1 MKLQYCFHLERVEMA
16 AARTSKR
23 PLLPPKPAKLLQVN
37 GLPRLASNR
46 DSILPT
52 SITPETQ
59 RSLDVIFSFDTEA
72 NESRI
77 AEVWPRRCS
86 FIVKEILHT
95 ERNYVESLGEVI
107 KVHQRWVYCPQWKL
121 LEFGLWLSWLLDG
134 CCGCVTHNYSTGC
147 ILQTMIDIVLS
158 CVYMSHRIS
167 CMDVHVMYLTQIR

>member
-1 MKLQYCFHLERVEMA
+1 MTIIFVSDSECKLQYCFHLERAEMA
-16 AARTSKR
+16 AAITSKR

-59 RSLDVIFSFDTEA
+59 KSLDVIFSFDTEA
-72 NESRI
+72 NEGRI

-107 KVHQRWVYCPQWKL
+107 KVHQ
-121 LEFGLWLSWLLDG
+121 
-134 CCGCVTHNYSTGC
+134 
-147 ILQTMIDIVLS
+147 
-158 CVYMSHRIS
+158 
-167 CMDVHVMYLTQIR
+167 